1 MLCVVAKGVDERIDE
16 RVLRWLGHIERM
28 ENERIAKRIHEG
40 VCVGSRLVCELRK
53 RWNRFRE

>member
-53 RWNRFRE
+53 R